1 MSYADSGSASFK
13 QLRFLLLIYI
23 IDFGTSLFRFFFFKK
38 KVVTNSN
45 YDNYFL
51 FVENLYDYYF

>member
-23 IDFGTSLFRFFFFKK
+23 IDFGTSLFRFFFLK

-51 FVENLYDYYF
+51 FVKNLYNYYF